1 MPPSKAEVVPSD
13 PHRRYV
19 WVVSRAGDTCVAM
32 TRGEA
37 MLALVGLLLHVA
49 VGPDSC
55 ATVSLLPAY
64 AHNDYRNRRP
74 LSDALEL
81 GYRGV
86 EADVF
91 RVGNELRVGHKRSE
105 ARAPNTLSRLYL
117 EPLRARQFVCGYVLA
132 DRAPFFLNIEIK
144 EPDSAAFSLLL
155 AELNKYPELLP
166 ALRVTMVGWW
176 PKPVPGGKPWPPYI
190 RHQLVVQRGALTLPA
205 DSASIGLISIDYG
218 KVLRWRGSGA
228 IPPADSAS
236 ISRARDLAAIMGVPL
251 RVHHAPDDGRVYKW
265 LLKEG
270 VTLLG
275 ATNLERTRSLLSTRD

>member
-1 MPPSKAEVVPSD
+1 
-13 PHRRYV
+13 
-19 WVVSRAGDTCVAM
+19 
-32 TRGEA
+32 

-49 VGPDSC
+49 VGADSC

-74 LSDALEL
+74 LVDALEL

-91 RVGNELRVGHKRSE
+91 RVGNELLVGHKRSE

-117 EPLRARQFVCGYVLA
+117 EPLRARQRACGYLLA
-132 DRAPFFLNIEIK
+132 DRSPFFLNIEIK

-155 AELNKYPELLP
+155 AELSKYPELAP

-176 PKPVPGGKPWPPYI
+176 PKPIAGL

-205 DSASIGLISIDYG
+205 DSASIGLVSIDYG
-218 KVLRWRGSGA
+218 KVFRWRGSGP
-228 IPPADSAS
+228 IPPADSAA
-236 ISRARDLAAIMGVPL
+236 ISRARDLAAMMGVPL
-251 RVHHAPDDGRVYKW
+251 RVHHAPEDRRVYDW

-275 ATNLERTRSLLSTRD
+275 TTNLERTRSLLSARD